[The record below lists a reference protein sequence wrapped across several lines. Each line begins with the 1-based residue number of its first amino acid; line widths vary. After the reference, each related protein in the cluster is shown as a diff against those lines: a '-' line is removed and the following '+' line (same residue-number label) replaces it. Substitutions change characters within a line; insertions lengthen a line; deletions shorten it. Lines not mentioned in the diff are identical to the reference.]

1 METSVVESCAS
12 FVAAAAAGLG
22 IVQAVAGGQLVRRF
36 ARRPAG
42 TLERYPP
49 VTVLKPLH
57 GDEPLLMDALM
68 TFCRQDYPH
77 VQLVFGVSHPHD
89 PAVAMVGALR
99 RQFPLVDMDL
109 VVCDRQHGSNRK
121 VSNLINMSAAAR
133 HDVLVIADS
142 DLHVAPDYLRCVVAA
157 LAAPG
162 VGLVTTLSVGLPA
175 TKRLPERLAAAQITY
190 AFLPGVLLAR
200 GLGRQDC
207 LGVTMAIRRD
217 TLARVGGLA
226 ALADHLADD
235 ARLGGLVR
243 AQGLT
248 VGLAATLPAT
258 TVAEAT
264 LAAGFEHELRWARTI
279 RAQAPVGY
287 AASVLQF
294 PIVLAGVAC
303 ILAGFA
309 QWAELLVMLAW
320 TTRAATALGMDRS
333 LRPMVGGCQQ
343 GRALRAPVLLLPLRE
358 AMAAAVMA
366 ASYRT
371 RRVVWR
377 GHTMYASRVSVNRRM
392 VAGPVVTVSRARPR
406 R

>member
-12 FVAAAAAGLG
+12 FVAAAASGLG
-22 IVQAVAGGQLVRRF
+22 MVQAVAGGALVQRF
-36 ARRPAG
+36 ARRPAV
-42 TLERYPP
+42 TLDRYPP

-57 GDEPLLMDALM
+57 GDEPLLMDALV
-68 TFCRQDYPH
+68 TFCRQDYPQ

-89 PAVAMVGALR
+89 PAVAVVEALR
-99 RQFPLVDMDL
+99 RQFPLAKMDL

-133 HDVLVIADS
+133 HDLLVIADS

-162 VGLVTTLSVGLPA
+162 VGLVTTLSIGLPA
-175 TKRLPERLAAAQITY
+175 KDRLPERLAAAQITY
-190 AFLPGVLLAR
+190 GFLPGVLLAR

-207 LGVTMAIRRD
+207 LGVTMAIRRE

-235 ARLGGLVR
+235 AALGGLVR

-248 VGLAATLPAT
+248 VRLAATLPAT

-264 LAAGFEHELRWARTI
+264 LTAGFEHELRWARTI

-294 PIVLAGVAC
+294 PILLAGLAC
-303 ILAGFA
+303 VLAGFA
-309 QWAELLVMLAW
+309 PWTELLVLLAW
-320 TTRAATALGMDRS
+320 ATRAATALRIDRS
-333 LRPMVGGCQQ
+333 LRPMVGGCRH

-358 AMAAAVMA
+358 AMATAVMA
-366 ASYRT
+366 ASYRN

-377 GHTMYASRVSVNRRM
+377 GHAMYASRVLIDRRL
-392 VAGPVVTVSRARPR
+392 VAGPVVAASPVRPR